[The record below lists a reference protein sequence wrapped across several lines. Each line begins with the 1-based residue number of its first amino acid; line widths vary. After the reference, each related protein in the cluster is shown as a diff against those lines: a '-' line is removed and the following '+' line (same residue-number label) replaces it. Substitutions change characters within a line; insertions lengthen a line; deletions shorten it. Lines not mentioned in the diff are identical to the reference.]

1 MKIMFVNLARMVE
14 DTGGL
19 AKVACALSNAMA
31 ERGHEVSL
39 LHADER
45 DGKFFFPIDERVEVY
60 NIKLDN
66 GGNFIKMPAYLR
78 VIREIFRLYW
88 RQPASEVN
96 SWFNEKYLVGNIQH
110 LYNMIKPDV
119 IVVHQPASTKI
130 LALDIKVKEPIVT
143 LSHGDPADYF
153 VNYPKAEL
161 VALPK
166 STVCQVLM
174 KSYEKV
180 LRDRYP
186 GIRVE
191 TIGNAVPQFSVSADL
206 SQEKQT
212 YKILFVGAL
221 NKGRKRPH
229 LLVEAFATLA
239 KKYPDWQVEI
249 WGKEDNKIYK
259 KFLLD
264 KITELKLTDSVK
276 VMGPTQNVPS
286 VLQSGDIFVFTSA
299 SEGFG
304 MSLAEAMSMGLPVI
318 GYRSCEAVNE
328 LIKDGKNGFLVGD
341 GVPPLAEAMDKLM
354 GSRDLR
360 VELGRNARK
369 DMAEY
374 APEVIWNKWD
384 SLLRSLK

>member
-1 MKIMFVNLARMVE
+1 
-14 DTGGL
+14 
-19 AKVACALSNAMA
+19 
-31 ERGHEVSL
+31 
-39 LHADER
+39 
-45 DGKFFFPIDERVEVY
+45 
-60 NIKLDN
+60 
-66 GGNFIKMPAYLR
+66 
-78 VIREIFRLYW
+78 
-88 RQPASEVN
+88 
-96 SWFNEKYLVGNIQH
+96 
-110 LYNMIKPDV
+110 MIKPDV

-264 KITELKLTDSVK
+264 KK
-276 VMGPTQNVPS
+276 
-286 VLQSGDIFVFTSA
+286 
-299 SEGFG
+299 
-304 MSLAEAMSMGLPVI
+304 SL
-318 GYRSCEAVNE
+318 N
-328 LIKDGKNGFLVGD
+328 
-341 GVPPLAEAMDKLM
+341 
-354 GSRDLR
+354 
-360 VELGRNARK
+360 
-369 DMAEY
+369 
-374 APEVIWNKWD
+374 
-384 SLLRSLK
+384 